1 MVVLAIKL
9 ANVFTLTSLSL
20 SMRCYHLLG
29 VTKRGRSMEKSEY
42 GKWIHAAFT
51 GASFAYFLAVIDK
64 VDLIISSVFLF
75 WATIFF
81 AQALI
86 LNSIWAVAHHGFD
99 AEINSLLKKHS
110 MFRRFS
116 SLSQWLF
123 IFAVIALVLHVF
135 VPIMKAFLL
144 QSS

>member
-1 MVVLAIKL
+1 
-9 ANVFTLTSLSL
+9 
-20 SMRCYHLLG
+20 
-29 VTKRGRSMEKSEY
+29 MEKSEY

-99 AEINSLLKKHS
+99 AEIKSLLNKHS

-116 SLSQWLF
+116 NLSQWLF
-123 IFAVIALVLHVF
+123 IIAVIALVLHIV
-135 VPIMKAFLL
+135 VPVIEVVL
-144 QSS
+144 